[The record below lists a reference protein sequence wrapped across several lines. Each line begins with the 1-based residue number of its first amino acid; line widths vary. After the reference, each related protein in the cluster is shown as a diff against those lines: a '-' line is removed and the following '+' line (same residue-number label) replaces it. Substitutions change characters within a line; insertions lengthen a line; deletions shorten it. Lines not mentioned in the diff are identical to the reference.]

1 MMENIEIAAFILN
14 VLGVWLTS
22 KQNKACWLVNIVAVF
37 LYIIIFYRVN
47 LYADALLQG
56 VFVLMQLYGWYNWS
70 KKDHQHQSFI
80 KVGYLNQKTL
90 YYSVAIGLVF
100 GAVLGSLFAFFTQA
114 SLPWLD
120 SMLASFSLVA
130 SYWAAKKYIES
141 WALWC
146 ILDAIYVG
154 MFSYKSLYLT
164 AVLYFIFILLALNG
178 WRMWRNLYLAKAPTS
193 YS

>member
-1 MMENIEIAAFILN
+1 MENIEIAAFIFN

-22 KQNKACWLVNIVAVF
+22 KQNKACWPVNIVAVF

-47 LYADALLQG
+47 LFADAALQC

-70 KKDHQHQSFI
+70 KRDLQQQSVI
-80 KVGYLNQKTL
+80 KIGHLNQQTL
-90 YYSVAIGLVF
+90 KYSLVIGVVF
-100 GAVLGSLFAFFTQA
+100 GVILGGIFTGFTEA

-141 WALWC
+141 WGLWC

-154 MFSYKSLYLT
+154 MFIHKSLYLT

-178 WRMWRNLYLAKAPTS
+178 WRMWRNLYHAKYNPVTH
-193 YS
+193 